1 MYQKPSGIVSGAI
14 PKYRQL
20 LIILRNQILKGELA
34 PGERIPSEEDLIA
47 AYGLSRGTVRKAIAQ
62 LETEKLIETEHG
74 VGSFV
79 RALHPNAV
87 PFRFLSPCET
97 QDSAARYEVLAQ
109 ETIPAPLDIAEKL
122 KLAPGASIIHLA
134 RRKWIAA
141 RVVSYSE
148 RFLNAEILP
157 SLLHEDLTKIGSI
170 HDLLVASSDYP
181 LLRAEIE
188 IEAHLINEEEARLLE
203 SAPGDSAVVISRMTY
218 TAPNRPAVWYW
229 GLFKDPY
236 QIGVQAQPFVGDSL
250 PTDSV
255 K

>member
-1 MYQKPSGIVSGAI
+1 MYQKSTGIVSGDI

-20 LIILRNQILKGELA
+20 LIILRNQILKGEIA
-34 PGERIPSEEDLIA
+34 PGERIPSEEDLIT

-74 VGSFV
+74 IGSFV

-87 PFRFLSPCET
+87 PFRFLSPL
-97 QDSAARYEVLAQ
+97 DLRDLAAGYEILAQ
-109 ETIPAPLDIAEKL
+109 ETIPAPLEIAEKL

-134 RRKWIAA
+134 RRKWIAE

-157 SLLHEDLTKIGSI
+157 SLVHEDLTKIGSI
-170 HDLLVASSDYP
+170 HDFLVASSDYP

-188 IEAHLINEEEARLLE
+188 IEAHLINEAEAHLLE
-203 SAPGDSAVVISRMTY
+203 AIPGDSAIVISRMTY

-229 GLFKDPY
+229 GLFKDQY
-236 QIGVQAQPFVGDSL
+236 QIGVHAQPFLGDSF

-255 K
+255 